1 MKAWIANAIWG
12 ALHILSKR
20 LFNWVTDADRHRRI
34 RFKHRKAWY
43 EWHQVAIAKNSLW
56 RTRLAVAYG
65 IQWKFIA
72 SPTEAVMRGDLPPK
86 GRK

>member
-34 RFKHRKAWY
+34 RFKHRQAWY
-43 EWHQVAIAKNSLW
+43 EWQQAAIVKKSSW
-56 RTRLAVAYG
+56 RMRLAIAYG
-65 IQWKFIA
+65 IQWRFVTR
-72 SPTEAVMRGDLPPK
+72 PVEAIKRGDLPPK
-86 GRK
+86 RRK